1 MDNLDYYRTN
11 HRSVLLV
18 IFPESSYQAKH
29 SSKPYGNYEL
39 PSASQIYAR
48 EEQTEEPITVD
59 TSSLP
64 IVPGVTFS
72 PVAILPLPKVA
83 PFCYSSEKSCNSSTN
98 YCSGHGVCFE
108 KYAGADGGDP
118 CFACQCMATRNERN
132 TSNIYWGGGACSKVD
147 ISSPFW
153 LISGFTVVMVFL
165 ISWAIGMLF
174 SIGEEKLPGVIGAGV
189 SSAKT
194 R

>member
-1 MDNLDYYRTN
+1 M
-11 HRSVLLV
+11 

-29 SSKPYGNYEL
+29 SPNPYGTYEL

-48 EEQTEEPITVD
+48 REQAEEPITITSD
-59 TSSLP
+59 TSSSITP
-64 IVPGVTFS
+64 NAAFS
-72 PVAILPLPKVA
+72 PSETQIATKLPKVV
-83 PFCYSSEKSCNSSTN
+83 PMCYSSADACISSTN
-98 YCSGHGVCFE
+98 NCSGHGTCFQ
-108 KYAGADGGDP
+108 KYSGADGGSAAANP
-118 CFACQCMATRNERN
+118 CFACGCKSTLQVINGTNV
-132 TSNIYWGGGACSKVD
+132 TTHWGGGACSKVD

-153 LISGFTVVMVFL
+153 LISGFTVLLVFL
-165 ISWAIGMLF
+165 VSWAIGMLF